1 MVRSRVLSFI
11 TAFGSKGDSSTK
23 SRETESFSNSNSSS
37 RSKLNKPHTTPPTES
52 PPNGFNPAK
61 TWAAPDRTSLARPA
75 SMVFTYQPP
84 RTEIAQDTLPELLP
98 IFTFMNSHSNKM
110 YQEGYFLKL
119 NDLDTQGR
127 PCADRRWVE
136 CFAVLTGTVL
146 SIWDAAALDAAG
158 NQDITPTFI
167 NLTDA
172 SIKMLETLPTHDK
185 NAKPLQNILSVST
198 AGRNRYLFHFNSFNS
213 LTQWTASI
221 RLALF
226 EQTSLLEAY
235 TGSIIAGKGR
245 QLNNIR
251 MIMERSRYKY
261 EDWAR
266 VRFGAG
272 TPWRRCWFV
281 VTPPSE
287 KDIQRLNKS
296 GKKRSAYD
304 RTTPIA
310 TGTITFYDT
319 KKTKKAQPI
328 ATITD
333 AYAAFAIYP
342 QSTALIDQSTL
353 IKIEGSITF
362 HSPTQSSSE
371 GFIFIMPELHPAV
384 SGLEIMLRF
393 LFPVF
398 DTFGLYGR
406 PTRLIAD
413 TNNVKSL
420 MFAFPKQQPYGYLD
434 VLDVVN
440 LINKSGS
447 QGWSEK
453 EWRRQLREA
462 TGQRMSTANSPA
474 SSISGG
480 RPRQRGSILG
490 RHGKTRFREPTS
502 PLSPGFN
509 HSAEAIIETPTST
522 TVSPTESG
530 PSYGHYRA
538 VSDTT
543 AFLPMGSTGRSSFT
557 PSHLSIQD
565 TPPEPPMHNFDPVT
579 ANRPPTRQS
588 NESGSDGDAQL
599 HDVPRTENLAQEFRP
614 NVSPEPVAVPP
625 AFSHQ
630 PGAVPSSRPQAS
642 SELRRANSRMSSS
655 TLAQLAEVGKLR
667 GITTNTV
674 SNIQENP
681 YSDERY
687 DSDSPVQMG
696 ERSSYG
702 ANVYT
707 TQEQAPA
714 VPVHGTTSNSHV
726 QQQLPERTVQETP
739 NLHIDTSQPIKRKP
753 LPPQPAYASDMDSAQ
768 EPASALTDPSFRDLQ
783 HTVDE
788 AALSRILPMQPS
800 FTRERTVAQLPQ
812 LSRVDTG
819 SVYDDDSST
828 TPDYASRKSTETKR
842 SEVSIPRPR
851 MGVLKTVGGSSTDKQ
866 EVTIGDAHYFANQ
879 EAPKENPDIPSIDF
893 GPTMAHNLHTR
904 RPNMS
909 DVLNNFG
916 SGSPSPT
923 RRDGQE
929 HGHARKPSRS
939 PAGEEK
945 RRSVVW
951 QPGLANY
958 RPESPANRTVTP
970 EQFVHHRSTSNSHPL
985 DFPLGSPAAR
995 PRSGDWTLGAPQPVY
1010 GRELPPRPHSRGSTM
1025 LLNQTEMPMRP
1036 HSRNSTMIL
1045 NQNEMPVRPH
1055 SRNST
1060 MLLNQNEMTPRPHS
1074 RGSNAILNQSDLSS
1088 HLSAREQE
1096 HVARMTGSAFFNLS
1110 NSNVKP
1116 AVSPGGL
1123 IGAIDARERER
1134 RYMKEGL
1141 SNQMVQQAIAQRQQQ
1156 QIYETQPMQY
1166 GGAQQMQHPQVGSIY
1181 NMPGASYT
1189 WDALNQ
1195 NTYNQPQ
1202 MIPRPATSSDWHA
1215 WNGHIGSQTPPPAPQ
1230 HSNQYFHQQQYQNY

>member
-1 MVRSRVLSFI
+1 MVRSRVRSFI
-11 TAFGSKGDSSTK
+11 AAFGSKNESNTKESQSS
-23 SRETESFSNSNSSS
+23 SGSNSSS
-37 RSKLNKPHTTPPTES
+37 QSKLAKPHATPPTSS
-52 PPNGFNPAK
+52 PPNGLHIVK
-61 TWAAPDRTSLARPA
+61 TRAAAPERASLARPA

-84 RTEIAQDTLPELLP
+84 VTEIAQDTLPELLP

-127 PCADRRWVE
+127 PCADRKWVE
-136 CFAVLTGTVL
+136 CFGVLTGTVL

-158 NQDITPTFI
+158 ENQDVTPTFI

-172 SIKMLETLPTHDK
+172 SIKMLETLPTYDK

-198 AGRNRYLFHFNSFNS
+198 AGRNRYLFHFNSFHS
-213 LTQWTASI
+213 LTQWTAGI

-226 EQTSLLEAY
+226 EHTSLLEAY

-281 VTPPSE
+281 VTPPSD
-287 KDIQRLNKS
+287 KDIQKLHKS

-304 RTTPIA
+304 RTTPIL
-310 TGTITFYDT
+310 TGDIKFYET
-319 KKTKKAQPI
+319 RKTKKAQPI

-342 QSTALIDQSTL
+342 QSNALIDQSTL
-353 IKIEGSITF
+353 IKIEGNIMF
-362 HSPTQSSSE
+362 HSQPQSSTE
-371 GFIFIMPELHPAV
+371 GYIFIMPELHPAV

-406 PTRLIAD
+406 PSRLIAD

-420 MFAFPKQQPYGYLD
+420 MFAFPKHQPYGYLD

-453 EWRRQLREA
+453 EWRRELREA
-462 TGQRMSTANSPA
+462 TGQRMSTVNSPA
-474 SSISGG
+474 SSISAG

-490 RHGKTRFREPTS
+490 RHGKTRFKEP
-502 PLSPGFN
+502 PLSSGFN
-509 HSAEAIIETPTST
+509 QSAEAIIETPPST
-522 TVSPTESG
+522 AESPVTESG
-530 PSYGHYRA
+530 SSSPYGHYRA

-543 AFLPMGSTGRSSFT
+543 AFLPSSSTGRSFA
-557 PSHLSIQD
+557 PSRLSIQD
-565 TPPEPPMHNFDPVT
+565 TPPEPPVHGVDPT
-579 ANRPPTRQS
+579 ATHDRPSTRHS
-588 NESGSDGDAQL
+588 NGSGSDGDAQL
-599 HDVPRTENLAQEFRP
+599 HDVPRTDNLAQEFRS
-614 NVSPEPVAVPP
+614 SPPAPVAVPP

-630 PGAVPSSRPQAS
+630 PGEVPSSRPQAS
-642 SELRRANSRMSSS
+642 SELRRANNRMSSS
-655 TLAQLAEVGKLR
+655 TLAQLADVSKLR
-667 GITTNTV
+667 GVTTTI
-674 SNIQENP
+674 SDIQENP

-687 DSDSPVQMG
+687 DSDSPVHMDA
-696 ERSSYG
+696 RSSHTN
-702 ANVYT
+702 AHPVE
-707 TQEQAPA
+707 EQAPP
-714 VPVHGTTSNSHV
+714 VPVHGTTTDTRI
-726 QQQLPERTVQETP
+726 QQSLPQRTSQTTP
-739 NLHIDTSQPIKRKP
+739 NLHLDTSQTIKRKP
-753 LPPQPAYASDMDSAQ
+753 LPPQHSYISEMDSQ
-768 EPASALTDPSFRDLQ
+768 EPSSASTDPTLRDLQ

-800 FTRERTVAQLPQ
+800 YTYERTVAQLPQ
-812 LSRVDTG
+812 LSRVDTE
-819 SVYDDDSST
+819 SVYDDDGSV

-851 MGVLKTVGGSSTDKQ
+851 MGVLKTVGGSSLDKQ
-866 EVTIGDAHYFANQ
+866 EVTIGDAHYLANQ
-879 EAPKENPDIPSIDF
+879 EVPKENPDIPVIDF

-904 RPNMS
+904 RPSMS

-916 SGSPSPT
+916 SNSPSPT
-923 RRDGQE
+923 RRDDRVE
-929 HGHARKPSRS
+929 GHARKLSRS
-939 PAGEEK
+939 PAGDEK

-958 RPESPANRTVTP
+958 RPESPASRTVTP

-985 DFPLGSPAAR
+985 DYPIGSPAAR
-995 PRSGDWTLGAPQPVY
+995 PRSGDWTLGASQPFY
-1010 GRELPPRPHSRGSTM
+1010 GRDLPPRPNSRGSTM
-1025 LLNQTEMPMRP
+1025 LLNQTEIPARP

-1045 NQNEMPVRPH
+1045 NQHDMPIRPH

-1060 MLLNQNEMTPRPHS
+1060 MLLNQSDLPPRPHS
-1074 RGSNAILNQSDLSS
+1074 WGSNAILNQTDLSS

-1116 AVSPGGL
+1116 AVSPAGL

-1156 QIYETQPMQY
+1156 QMYE
-1166 GGAQQMQHPQVGSIY
+1166 AQQMQQSQVGSVY

-1189 WDALNQ
+1189 WDTLNQ
-1195 NTYNQPQ
+1195 NTFNQPQ
-1202 MIPRPATSSDWHA
+1202 MIPRPATSSDWHT
-1215 WNGHIGSQTPPPAPQ
+1215 WNGQVVPQTPPAAPPQ
-1230 HSNQYFHQQQYQNY
+1230 HQNQYFHQQQYQQY

>member
-1 MVRSRVLSFI
+1 
-11 TAFGSKGDSSTK
+11 
-23 SRETESFSNSNSSS
+23 
-37 RSKLNKPHTTPPTES
+37 
-52 PPNGFNPAK
+52 
-61 TWAAPDRTSLARPA
+61 
-75 SMVFTYQPP
+75 
-84 RTEIAQDTLPELLP
+84 
-98 IFTFMNSHSNKM
+98 
-110 YQEGYFLKL
+110 
-119 NDLDTQGR
+119 
-127 PCADRRWVE
+127 
-136 CFAVLTGTVL
+136 
-146 SIWDAAALDAAG
+146 
-158 NQDITPTFI
+158 
-167 NLTDA
+167 
-172 SIKMLETLPTHDK
+172 
-185 NAKPLQNILSVST
+185 
-198 AGRNRYLFHFNSFNS
+198 
-213 LTQWTASI
+213 
-221 RLALF
+221 
-226 EQTSLLEAY
+226 
-235 TGSIIAGKGR
+235 
-245 QLNNIR
+245 
-251 MIMERSRYKY
+251 MERSRYKY

-304 RTTPIA
+304 RTTPIV

-319 KKTKKAQPI
+319 RKTKKAQPI

-342 QSTALIDQSTL
+342 QSTALINQSTL
-353 IKIEGSITF
+353 IKIEGKITF
-362 HSPTQSSSE
+362 HSPTQSNTE

-384 SGLEIMLRF
+384 SGLEILLRF

-502 PLSPGFN
+502 PLSPGYN
-509 HSAEAIIETPTST
+509 QSAEAIIETHTST
-522 TVSPTESG
+522 TVSPAESG
-530 PSYGHYRA
+530 PSHGHYRA
-538 VSDTT
+538 VSETSP
-543 AFLPMGSTGRSSFT
+543 FLPMGSTGRSSFT
-557 PSHLSIQD
+557 PSRLSIQD
-565 TPPEPPMHNFDPVT
+565 TPPEPPMHGVDPNT
-579 ANRPPTRQS
+579 ANNRPPTRQS
-588 NESGSDGDAQL
+588 NGSGSDGDVQL
-599 HDVPRTENLAQEFRP
+599 QTIPRTENFAQESRP
-614 NVSPEPVAVPP
+614 NMSPEPVAVPP

-630 PGAVPSSRPQAS
+630 PGEVPSSRPQAS

-667 GITTNTV
+667 GVTTNTV
-674 SNIQENP
+674 SNIQENLYP
-681 YSDERY
+681 DERY
-687 DSDSPVQMG
+687 DSDSPVHMS

-707 TQEQAPA
+707 IQEQAPA
-714 VPVHGTTSNSHV
+714 VPVHGTTSTDQI
-726 QQQLPERTVQETP
+726 QQPLSQRTAQETQ
-739 NLHIDTSQPIKRKP
+739 NLHIDTSQSIKRKP
-753 LPPQPAYASDMDSAQ
+753 LPPQPPYHSDMDSAQ
-768 EPASALTDPSFRDLQ
+768 EPLSALTDLSLRDLQ

-788 AALSRILPMQPS
+788 ATLSRVLPMQPS
-800 FTRERTVAQLPQ
+800 FTRERTMAQLPQ
-812 LSRVDTG
+812 LSPVDTG
-819 SVYDDDSST
+819 SVYDDDNST
-828 TPDYASRKSTETKR
+828 TPDYASRKSIDTKR

-904 RPNMS
+904 RPSMS

-916 SGSPSPT
+916 SSSPSPT
-923 RRDGQE
+923 RRDGAE

-939 PAGEEK
+939 PAGDEK

-970 EQFVHHRSTSNSHPL
+970 EQFVHQRSTSNSHPL
-985 DFPLGSPAAR
+985 DFPIGSPAAR
-995 PRSGDWTLGAPQPVY
+995 PRSGDWTLGASQPVY
-1010 GRELPPRPHSRGSTM
+1010 GRDLPPRPHSRGSTM

-1045 NQNEMPVRPH
+1045 NQNEMPIRPH

-1060 MLLNQNEMTPRPHS
+1060 MLLNQNEMPPRPHS

-1096 HVARMTGSAFFNLS
+1096 HVARMTGSTFFNLS
-1110 NSNVKP
+1110 NTNAKP

-1156 QIYETQPMQY
+1156 QHMYET
-1166 GGAQQMQHPQVGSIY
+1166 QQMQHPQVGSIY
-1181 NMPGASYT
+1181 NIPGASYT

-1195 NTYNQPQ
+1195 STYNQPQ
-1202 MIPRPATSSDWHA
+1202 TIPRPATSSGWNT
-1215 WNGHIGSQTPPPAPQ
+1215 WNGHVGSQAPPPAPQ
-1230 HSNQYFHQQQYQNY
+1230 HSNQHFHHQQYQNY

>member
-1 MVRSRVLSFI
+1 MGRSRVLSFI
-11 TAFGSKGDSSTK
+11 TAFGSKGDSKT
-23 SRETESFSNSNSSS
+23 RETDSSPNSNSSS
-37 RSKLNKPHTTPPTES
+37 RSKLNKSHPTPPTES
-52 PPNGFNPAK
+52 PPNGFNTAK
-61 TWAAPDRTSLARPA
+61 TWATPDRASLARPA

-84 RTEIAQDTLPELLP
+84 RTEIAHDTLPELLP

-119 NDLDTQGR
+119 NDLDTHGR
-127 PCADRRWVE
+127 PCADRKWVE

-146 SIWDAAALDAAG
+146 SIWDAAALDATG

-172 SIKMLETLPTHDK
+172 SIKMLETLPTYDK

-198 AGRNRYLFHFNSFNS
+198 AGRNRYLFHFNSLNS

-287 KDIQRLNKS
+287 KDIQRLHKS

-304 RTTPIA
+304 RTTPVV
-310 TGTITFYDT
+310 TGTIAFYET
-319 KKTKKAQPI
+319 QKTKKALPI

-353 IKIEGSITF
+353 VKIEGNITF
-362 HSPTQSSSE
+362 HSPTQSSTE

-462 TGQRMSTANSPA
+462 TAQRMSTANSPA

-480 RPRQRGSILG
+480 RPHQRGSILG
-490 RHGKTRFREPTS
+490 RHGKTRFREPTM

-509 HSAEAIIETPTST
+509 QSAEAIIETPSST
-522 TVSPTESG
+522 TVSLTESG

-538 VSDTT
+538 VSDTGG
-543 AFLPMGSTGRSSFT
+543 FLPMGSTGRSSFT
-557 PSHLSIQD
+557 PSRLSIQD
-565 TPPEPPMHNFDPVT
+565 TPPEPPIHGIDST
-579 ANRPPTRQS
+579 TGRDRPPTRQS
-588 NESGSDGDAQL
+588 NGSGSDGDAQL
-599 HDVPRTENLAQEFRP
+599 QNILRTENIVREFRP
-614 NVSPEPVAVPP
+614 NISPEPVAVPP

-630 PGAVPSSRPQAS
+630 PGEVPSSRPQAS

-667 GITTNTV
+667 GVTTNTV
-674 SNIQENP
+674 SNIQESP
-681 YSDERY
+681 YSDDRY
-687 DSDSPVQMG
+687 DSDSPVHLG

-707 TQEQAPA
+707 IQEQAPA
-714 VPVHGTTSNSHV
+714 VPLHGTISNSY
-726 QQQLPERTVQETP
+726 QQPLPQRTAQETP
-739 NLHIDTSQPIKRKP
+739 NLPIDTSKPIKRKP
-753 LPPQPAYASDMDSAQ
+753 LPPQPTSSSDVDSAL
-768 EPASALTDPSFRDLQ
+768 ESVSSLADPSFRDLQ

-800 FTRERTVAQLPQ
+800 FTPERMMTQIPQ

-828 TPDYASRKSTETKR
+828 TPDYASRKSTDTKR

-851 MGVLKTVGGSSTDKQ
+851 IGVLKTVGGSSMDKQ
-866 EVTIGDAHYFANQ
+866 EVTIGDARYFANQ
-879 EAPKENPDIPSIDF
+879 ETTKVNPDIPSIDF
-893 GPTMAHNLHTR
+893 GPTLAHSLHTR
-904 RPNMS
+904 RPSIS

-923 RRDGQE
+923 RRDGAE
-929 HGHARKPSRS
+929 HGHAHKPSRS
-939 PAGEEK
+939 PAGDDK
-945 RRSVVW
+945 RRSVPW
-951 QPGLANY
+951 QPGLANH
-958 RPESPANRTVTP
+958 RPESPGNRTVTP
-970 EQFVHHRSTSNSHPL
+970 EQFVHQRSTSNSHPL
-985 DFPLGSPAAR
+985 DFPIGNPAAR
-995 PRSGDWTLGAPQPVY
+995 PRSGDWTLGASQPVY
-1010 GRELPPRPHSRGSTM
+1010 SRDLPPRPHSRGSTM

-1045 NQNEMPVRPH
+1045 NQNEMP
-1055 SRNST
+1055 
-1060 MLLNQNEMTPRPHS
+1060 PRPHS
-1074 RGSNAILNQSDLSS
+1074 RGSNAILNQSDFSS

-1110 NSNVKP
+1110 NNNVKP
-1116 AVSPGGL
+1116 AVSSGGL

-1141 SNQMVQQAIAQRQQQ
+1141 SNQMVQQAIVQRQQQ
-1156 QIYETQPMQY
+1156 QQMYES
-1166 GGAQQMQHPQVGSIY
+1166 QQMQNPQVGNIY

-1195 NTYNQPQ
+1195 NTFNQPQ

-1215 WNGHIGSQTPPPAPQ
+1215 WNGHVASQTPPPAPQ

>member
-1 MVRSRVLSFI
+1 
-11 TAFGSKGDSSTK
+11 
-23 SRETESFSNSNSSS
+23 
-37 RSKLNKPHTTPPTES
+37 
-52 PPNGFNPAK
+52 
-61 TWAAPDRTSLARPA
+61 
-75 SMVFTYQPP
+75 
-84 RTEIAQDTLPELLP
+84 
-98 IFTFMNSHSNKM
+98 
-110 YQEGYFLKL
+110 
-119 NDLDTQGR
+119 
-127 PCADRRWVE
+127 
-136 CFAVLTGTVL
+136 
-146 SIWDAAALDAAG
+146 
-158 NQDITPTFI
+158 
-167 NLTDA
+167 
-172 SIKMLETLPTHDK
+172 
-185 NAKPLQNILSVST
+185 LQNILSVST

-251 MIMERSRYKY
+251 VIMERSRYKY

-310 TGTITFYDT
+310 TGTITFYET

-362 HSPTQSSSE
+362 HSPTQSNSE
-371 GFIFIMPELHPAV
+371 GFIFVMPELHPAV

-406 PTRLIAD
+406 PSRLIAD

-420 MFAFPKQQPYGYLD
+420 MFAFPKHQPYGYLD

-447 QGWSEK
+447 QSWSEK

-509 HSAEAIIETPTST
+509 QSAEAIIETPTST
-522 TVSPTESG
+522 TVSPAESG

-565 TPPEPPMHNFDPVT
+565 TPPEPPMHSVESVT

-599 HDVPRTENLAQEFRP
+599 HDVPRMENLAQEFRP

-642 SELRRANSRMSSS
+642 SEMRRANSRMSSS

-674 SNIQENP
+674 SNIQESP
-681 YSDERY
+681 YPDDRY

-707 TQEQAPA
+707 IQEQAPA
-714 VPVHGTTSNSHV
+714 VPVHGTISNNHV
-726 QQQLPERTVQETP
+726 QQPLPQRTVQETP
-739 NLHIDTSQPIKRKP
+739 NLHIDTSQPVKRKP

-800 FTRERTVAQLPQ
+800 FTRERTGAQLPQ

-851 MGVLKTVGGSSTDKQ
+851 MGVLKMVGGSSTDKQ
-866 EVTIGDAHYFANQ
+866 EVTIGDAHYLANQ

-904 RPNMS
+904 RPSMS

-929 HGHARKPSRS
+929 HGHTRKPSRS

-995 PRSGDWTLGAPQPVY
+995 PRSGDWALGASQPVY

-1156 QIYETQPMQY
+1156 QQQQMYETQPMQY

-1215 WNGHIGSQTPPPAPQ
+1215 WNGHVGSQTPPPAPQ

>member
-1 MVRSRVLSFI
+1 
-11 TAFGSKGDSSTK
+11 
-23 SRETESFSNSNSSS
+23 
-37 RSKLNKPHTTPPTES
+37 
-52 PPNGFNPAK
+52 
-61 TWAAPDRTSLARPA
+61 
-75 SMVFTYQPP
+75 
-84 RTEIAQDTLPELLP
+84 
-98 IFTFMNSHSNKM
+98 
-110 YQEGYFLKL
+110 
-119 NDLDTQGR
+119 
-127 PCADRRWVE
+127 
-136 CFAVLTGTVL
+136 
-146 SIWDAAALDAAG
+146 
-158 NQDITPTFI
+158 
-167 NLTDA
+167 
-172 SIKMLETLPTHDK
+172 
-185 NAKPLQNILSVST
+185 
-198 AGRNRYLFHFNSFNS
+198 
-213 LTQWTASI
+213 
-221 RLALF
+221 
-226 EQTSLLEAY
+226 
-235 TGSIIAGKGR
+235 
-245 QLNNIR
+245 
-251 MIMERSRYKY
+251 MERSRYKY

-310 TGTITFYDT
+310 TGTITFYET

-362 HSPTQSSSE
+362 HSPTQSNSE

-406 PTRLIAD
+406 PSRLIAD

-420 MFAFPKQQPYGYLD
+420 MFAFPKHQPYGYLD

-447 QGWSEK
+447 QSWSEK

-509 HSAEAIIETPTST
+509 QSAEAIIETPTST
-522 TVSPTESG
+522 TVSPAESG

-538 VSDTT
+538 ISDTT

-565 TPPEPPMHNFDPVT
+565 TPPEPPMHSVESVT

-588 NESGSDGDAQL
+588 NESGSDGDTQL
-599 HDVPRTENLAQEFRP
+599 HDVPPMENLAQEFRP

-642 SELRRANSRMSSS
+642 SEMRRANSRMSSS

-674 SNIQENP
+674 SNIQESP
-681 YSDERY
+681 YPEERY
-687 DSDSPVQMG
+687 DSDPPVQMG

-707 TQEQAPA
+707 IQEQAPA

-726 QQQLPERTVQETP
+726 QQPLPQRTVQETP
-739 NLHIDTSQPIKRKP
+739 NLHIDTSQPVKRKP

-842 SEVSIPRPR
+842 SELSIPRPR
-851 MGVLKTVGGSSTDKQ
+851 KGVLKTVGGSSTDKQ
-866 EVTIGDAHYFANQ
+866 EVTIGDAHYLANQ

-904 RPNMS
+904 RPSMS

-995 PRSGDWTLGAPQPVY
+995 PRSGDWAPGASQPVY

-1156 QIYETQPMQY
+1156 MYETQPMQY

-1215 WNGHIGSQTPPPAPQ
+1215 WNGHVGSQTPPPAPQ

>member
-1 MVRSRVLSFI
+1 M
-11 TAFGSKGDSSTK
+11 
-23 SRETESFSNSNSSS
+23 
-37 RSKLNKPHTTPPTES
+37 
-52 PPNGFNPAK
+52 
-61 TWAAPDRTSLARPA
+61 
-75 SMVFTYQPP
+75 
-84 RTEIAQDTLPELLP
+84 
-98 IFTFMNSHSNKM
+98 
-110 YQEGYFLKL
+110 
-119 NDLDTQGR
+119 
-127 PCADRRWVE
+127 
-136 CFAVLTGTVL
+136 
-146 SIWDAAALDAAG
+146 
-158 NQDITPTFI
+158 
-167 NLTDA
+167 
-172 SIKMLETLPTHDK
+172 
-185 NAKPLQNILSVST
+185 QNILSVST

-235 TGSIIAGKGR
+235 TGAIIAGKGR

-509 HSAEAIIETPTST
+509 QSAEAIIETPTST
-522 TVSPTESG
+522 TVSPAESG

-557 PSHLSIQD
+557 PSNLSIQD
-565 TPPEPPMHNFDPVT
+565 TPPEPPMHSVDPVT

-642 SELRRANSRMSSS
+642 SEMRRANSRMSSS

-667 GITTNTV
+667 GITTNNV
-674 SNIQENP
+674 SNIQETP
-681 YSDERY
+681 YPDERY
-687 DSDSPVQMG
+687 DSDSPVQVG

-707 TQEQAPA
+707 IQEQAPP

-726 QQQLPERTVQETP
+726 PQRTVQETP
-739 NLHIDTSQPIKRKP
+739 NLHIDTSHPIKRKP
-753 LPPQPAYASDMDSAQ
+753 LPPQHSYSSDMDSAQ

-812 LSRVDTG
+812 LARVDTG

-904 RPNMS
+904 RPSMS

-995 PRSGDWTLGAPQPVY
+995 PRSGDWTLGASQPVY

-1156 QIYETQPMQY
+1156 QMYETQPMQY

-1202 MIPRPATSSDWHA
+1202 MVPRPATSSDWHA
-1215 WNGHIGSQTPPPAPQ
+1215 WNGHVGSQTPPPAPQ